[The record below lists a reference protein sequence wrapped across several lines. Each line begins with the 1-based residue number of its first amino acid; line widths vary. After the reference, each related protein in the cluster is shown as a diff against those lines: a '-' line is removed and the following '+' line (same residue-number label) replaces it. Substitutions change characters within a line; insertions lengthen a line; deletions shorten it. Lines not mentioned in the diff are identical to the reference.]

1 MVHFSA
7 QFPRLRAC
15 FLDEKASPHPPS
27 FPCHRSSLIELHASC
42 ISLSKQRY
50 LASFETVSASLFL
63 PEPLRDLLLPTNP
76 PLAASMATLTLSGS
90 QKNQFL
96 TLSRF
101 PSRRPA
107 PFFDAIQVPF
117 QEASAIFLILETL
130 VLPLFCKL
138 RSALSLCLRVPEPS
152 ICFCQAVEMP
162 SGGQNPVKQGKYWFS
177 DPFLGGGGGGAFV
190 EPKRAVDNIPVI
202 FKSTLSEG
210 GPGPEL
216 SGILQGSRIQNMLPL
231 SCRSAFLGFQNPEY
245 ASPGL

>member
-1 MVHFSA
+1 MLFA
-7 QFPRLRAC
+7 
-15 FLDEKASPHPPS
+15 
-27 FPCHRSSLIELHASC
+27 
-42 ISLSKQRY
+42 SLSKKRY

-76 PLAASMATLTLSGS
+76 PLAASMATRTLSGS

-107 PFFDAIQVPF
+107 PFFDASQVPF

-138 RSALSLCLRVPEPS
+138 RSALPPCLRVPEPS

-177 DPFLGGGGGGAFV
+177 DPFLGGGLCGAKKGCRQHSSYLQIDPFGGGAWA
-190 EPKRAVDNIPVI
+190 RA
-202 FKSTLSEG
+202 FWH
-210 GPGPEL
+210 
-216 SGILQGSRIQNMLPL
+216 LP
-231 SCRSAFLGFQNPEY
+231 GFQNPEY
-245 ASPGL
+245 ASPKLQKCFSGLPKSTICFPWAVEVLLARQNTEKQGKKRNLF